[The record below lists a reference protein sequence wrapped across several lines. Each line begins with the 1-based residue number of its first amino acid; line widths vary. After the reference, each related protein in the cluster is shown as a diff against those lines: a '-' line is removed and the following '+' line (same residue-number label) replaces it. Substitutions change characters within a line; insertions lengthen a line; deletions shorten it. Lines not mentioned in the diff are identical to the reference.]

1 MDIQRIITDLKQERE
16 RLDKAISI
24 LEELSSGPRRGRP
37 AASPGAKRK
46 RRHMSAVSRKRISQ
60 MMKQR
65 WAKRIGRVRKRRDD
79 DWCGPLIN
87 S

>member
-16 RLDKAISI
+16 RLDRAISI
-24 LEELSSGPRRGRP
+24 LEGLGSGRRRGRP
-37 AASPGAKRK
+37 AGGHAVAKHA
-46 RRHMSAVSRKRISQ
+46 RRHMTAASRKRISQ

-65 WAKRIGRVRKRRDD
+65 WAERSGKKRRED
-79 DWCGPLIN
+79 DWGGPLLK